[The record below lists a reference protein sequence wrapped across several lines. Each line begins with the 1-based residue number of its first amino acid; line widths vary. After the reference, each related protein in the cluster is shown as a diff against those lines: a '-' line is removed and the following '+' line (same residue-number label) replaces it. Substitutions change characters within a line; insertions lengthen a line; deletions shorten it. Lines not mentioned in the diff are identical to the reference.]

1 MFKIIYPSNDA
12 TLYEGKPT
20 YNTGIDEILEVGK
33 HLTVAVTSSHS
44 LSRTL
49 LKFDMADVNSALTK
63 YTKTVNDCKFMLQLY
78 TTHTKNLPASFTI
91 DANVVGQDWTNGT
104 GFFNSS
110 TAIIDGC
117 SWNQPG
123 SGSISW
129 ISSSQNINMPTGS
142 TLYVSGSGK
151 GGSWLYE
158 SGSAASSG
166 SATLYSQSFDD
177 TNLNDTS
184 VRPTDINID
193 VTDAIK
199 LWISGSGGYTVP
211 NYGFI
216 LKYSDADESNAGVAG
231 DIRFFS
237 RDTHTIYVP
246 RLLMYFDKSSFE
258 TGSLDPIDS
267 NSFSVYTELKKSYK
281 DEEVTKIRLYGRDK
295 YPQKSPTNTFP
306 LQTIKYIPSSSLY
319 SVIDAAT
326 DEVIIPYETEYTK
339 VSCDSTSNFIYLD
352 MTGLMPERYY
362 RLEFKIVNGFLD
374 EYINDKL
381 FFKVT
386 R

>member
-1 MFKIIYPSNDA
+1 
-12 TLYEGKPT
+12 
-20 YNTGIDEILEVGK
+20 
-33 HLTVAVTSSHS
+33 
-44 LSRTL
+44 
-49 LKFDMADVNSALTK
+49 
-63 YTKTVNDCKFMLQLY
+63 
-78 TTHTKNLPASFTI
+78 
-91 DANVVGQDWTNGT
+91 
-104 GFFNSS
+104 
-110 TAIIDGC
+110 
-117 SWNQPG
+117 
-123 SGSISW
+123 
-129 ISSSQNINMPTGS
+129 
-142 TLYVSGSGK
+142 
-151 GGSWLYE
+151 
-158 SGSAASSG
+158 
-166 SATLYSQSFDD
+166 
-177 TNLNDTS
+177 
-184 VRPTDINID
+184 
-193 VTDAIK
+193 
-199 LWISGSGGYTVP
+199 
-211 NYGFI
+211 
-216 LKYSDADESNAGVAG
+216 
-231 DIRFFS
+231 
-237 RDTHTIYVP
+237 
-246 RLLMYFDKSSFE
+246 MYFDKSSFE

>member
-1 MFKIIYPSNDA
+1 MFKIIYPSADS
-12 TLYEGKPT
+12 TLYEAKPT

-33 HLTVAVTSSHS
+33 HLTVAVTSSYA
-44 LSRTL
+44 LSRSL
-49 LKFDMADVNSALTK
+49 IKFDMNDVNTALTK
-63 YTKTVNDCKFMLQLY
+63 YDKTVNDCKFMLQLY
-78 TTHTKNLPASFTI
+78 TTHAKNLPSSFTI

-104 GFFNSS
+104 GFLNVD

-117 SWNQPG
+117 SWNQPK
-123 SGSISW
+123 SGSYSW
-129 ISSSQNINMPTGS
+129 VSSSQDINMPAGS
-142 TLYVSGSGK
+142 TLYISGSGK

-158 SGSAASSG
+158 SGSANQSG
-166 SATLYSQSFDD
+166 SVTLYSQSFDD
-177 TNLNDTS
+177 SNLNDTS

-193 VTDAIK
+193 VTNAVK

-216 LKYSDADESNAGVAG
+216 LKYSDDNESDAAIGGYV
-231 DIRFFS
+231 RFFS

-246 RLLMYFDKSSFE
+246 RLLMYFDKSSFS

-267 NSFSVYTELKKSYK
+267 DSFAIYTKLKKSYK

-306 LQTIKYIPSSSLY
+306 MQTIKYIPSSSLY
-319 SVIDAAT
+319 SVLDAAT
-326 DEVIIPYETEYTK
+326 DEVIVPYDSTYTK

-362 RLEFKIVNGFLD
+362 KLEFKIVDGFLE

>member
-1 MFKIIYPSNDA
+1 MFKIIYPSNDS
-12 TLYEGKPT
+12 TLYEAKPT

-33 HLTVAVTSSHS
+33 HLTVAVTSSYS
-44 LSRTL
+44 LSRSL
-49 LKFDMADVNSALTK
+49 IKFDMSDVSAALTK
-63 YTKTVNDCKFMLQLY
+63 YDKTVNDCKFMLQLY
-78 TTHTKNLPASFTI
+78 TTHAKNLPSSFTI

-104 GFFNSS
+104 GFLNID

-117 SWNQPG
+117 SWNQPK
-123 SGSISW
+123 SGSYSW
-129 ISSSQNINMPTGS
+129 ISSSQDTNMPVGS
-142 TLYVSGSGK
+142 TLYISGSGK

-158 SGSAASSG
+158 SGSANQSG
-166 SATLYSQSFDD
+166 SVTLYSQSFDD
-177 TNLNDTS
+177 SNLNDTS

-193 VTDAIK
+193 VTNAVK
-199 LWISGSGGYTVP
+199 LWVSGSGGYTVP

-216 LKYSDADESNAGVAG
+216 LKYSDDNESDAAIGGYV
-231 DIRFFS
+231 RFFS

-246 RLLMYFDKSSFE
+246 RLLMYFDKSSFS

-267 NSFSVYTELKKSYK
+267 NSFAVYTKLKKSYK

-306 LQTIKYIPSSSLY
+306 MQTIKYIPSSSLY
-319 SVIDAAT
+319 SVLDAAT
-326 DEVIIPYETEYTK
+326 DEVIVPYDSTYTK

-352 MTGLMPERYY
+352 MSGLMPERYY
-362 RLEFKIVNGFLD
+362 KLEFKIVDGFLE
-374 EYINDKL
+374 EYIDDKL

>member
-1 MFKIIYPSNDA
+1 MFKIIYPSADS
-12 TLYEGKPT
+12 TLYEAKPT

-33 HLTVAVTSSHS
+33 HLTVAVTSSYS
-44 LSRTL
+44 LSRSL
-49 LKFDMADVNSALTK
+49 IKFDMSDVSAALTK
-63 YTKTVNDCKFMLQLY
+63 YDKTVNDCKFMLQLY
-78 TTHTKNLPASFTI
+78 TTHAKNLPSSFTI
-91 DANVVGQDWTNGT
+91 DVNVVGQDWTNGT
-104 GFFNSS
+104 GYLNVD

-117 SWNQPG
+117 SWNQPK
-123 SGSISW
+123 SGSYSW
-129 ISSSQNINMPTGS
+129 ISSSQDTNMPVGS
-142 TLYVSGSGK
+142 TLYISGSGK

-158 SGSAASSG
+158 SGSANQSG
-166 SATLYSQSFDD
+166 SVTLYSQSFDD
-177 TNLNDTS
+177 SNLNDTS

-193 VTDAIK
+193 VTNAVK

-216 LKYSDADESNAGVAG
+216 LKYSDDNESDAAVGGYV
-231 DIRFFS
+231 RFFS

-246 RLLMYFDKSSFE
+246 RLLMYFDKSSFS

-267 NSFSVYTELKKSYK
+267 NSFAVYTKLKKSYK

-306 LQTIKYIPSSSLY
+306 MQTIKYIPSSSLY
-319 SVIDAAT
+319 SVLDAAT
-326 DEVIIPYETEYTK
+326 DEVIVPYDSTYTK

-352 MTGLMPERYY
+352 MSGLMPERYY
-362 RLEFKIVNGFLD
+362 KLEFKIVDGFLE
-374 EYINDKL
+374 EYIDDKL